1 MKDAFDLWWEW
12 AQKPHESLLMIDAD
26 IHNPIMELSPED
38 RRDREKVNEAVRQYR
53 EGRECST

>member
-38 RRDREKVNEAVRQYR
+38 RRDREKVNEAVRRHR
-53 EGRECST
+53 ERGE